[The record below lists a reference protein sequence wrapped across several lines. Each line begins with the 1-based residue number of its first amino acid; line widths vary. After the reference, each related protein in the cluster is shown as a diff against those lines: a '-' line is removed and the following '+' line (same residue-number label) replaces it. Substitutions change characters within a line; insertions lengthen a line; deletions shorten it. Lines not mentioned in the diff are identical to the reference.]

1 MTMWSEEQLA
11 TYREQGF
18 LVQRG
23 LIPRVRSRRCARA
36 RMS

>member
-23 LIPRVRSRRCARA
+23 LIPQGEIEEVRAGRG
-36 RMS
+36 